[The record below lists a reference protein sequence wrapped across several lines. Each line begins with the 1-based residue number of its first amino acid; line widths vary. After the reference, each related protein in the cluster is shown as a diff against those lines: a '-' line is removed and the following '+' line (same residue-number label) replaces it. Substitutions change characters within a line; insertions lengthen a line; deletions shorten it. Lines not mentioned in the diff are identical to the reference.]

1 MFDPTVWG
9 RAYATEAAAAF
20 LTIGFGKHDLQRM
33 VATTNPANAAS
44 ARVLHKIGMTPA
56 GQKDLGGGRLVDL
69 HEISRDTWE
78 KLPRQR

>member
-1 MFDPTVWG
+1 
-9 RAYATEAAAAF
+9 
-20 LTIGFGKHDLQRM
+20 
-33 VATTNPANAAS
+33 
-44 ARVLHKIGMTPA
+44 MTPA